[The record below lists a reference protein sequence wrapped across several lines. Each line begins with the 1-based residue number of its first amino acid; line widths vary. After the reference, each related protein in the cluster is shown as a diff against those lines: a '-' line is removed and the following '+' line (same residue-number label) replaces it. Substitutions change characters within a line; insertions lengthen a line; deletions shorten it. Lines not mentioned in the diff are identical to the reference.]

1 MHKLNQKKTPYLTAL
16 KKYLSEGISP
26 FDVPGHHMGNTP
38 NKLKDFLGK
47 KVFEADINA
56 PIGLDNL
63 ANPTGVIKET
73 CDLMADATGADHAF
87 LLINGTSSGIIAS
100 ILATV
105 NADEKIILP
114 RNIHKSVLSA
124 LVLSGSIPI
133 FVNSQIDGQLEIANQ
148 PSVEDYQKAIRRYPS
163 AKAVFVIN
171 PTYFGAIADLE
182 RIVTYAH
189 QHNMIVIVDEAHGAH
204 YYFSS
209 KGPKSAMECGA
220 DISSVSMHKTGGSLT
235 QSSILL
241 MKTDRVDFTSVQKA
255 LNILN
260 TTSPSTI
267 LLASIDTA
275 RHYMA
280 NYGEEALE
288 KTVAL
293 AKYAFDRIGKIPG
306 FIPRG
311 KKYFLQRG
319 CYDYDKT
326 KLVIELDK
334 LDLTGHEVY
343 QLLKTKYHIQ
353 IELAEAYTL
362 LGIIAI
368 GTKKKHIDNLIVAL
382 KDISKTHYHKNW
394 KYPNRNY
401 NITFPFAMVKP
412 RTAYHAPSIKVHF
425 SEALGMI
432 SKESIMIYPPGIP
445 LIIPGEVF
453 TKEVIERLTTYL
465 KTGVT
470 ILSDYKDGQVNV
482 INSDKWK
489 QYSVYKRKID
499 DFIRK
504 RKTTPRIDG
513 YQMPFEGDKH
523 YATLMLLPFRKDT
536 WRLNAL
542 PAQKAFKDVITAIAK
557 FEKVI
562 VGVHP
567 SIYNSVAEEY
577 EAVDNVTL
585 IKTKYNDA
593 WARDNM
599 PIFVTKEHSSIR
611 AVDFRFNAWGGEF
624 DGLYSDY
631 QDDDSLAKRVAAKLK
646 VDSYH
651 LDDFI
656 LEGGSIHVDGQGT
669 LLTTE
674 ACLLSEGRN
683 PKMSKQ
689 EIEERLKKYLS
700 VDKVIWLKHGIVGD
714 ETNEHID
721 NMACFVEPG
730 VVALAW
736 TEDKTSLQYQYCRE
750 AYNTL
755 KKERDAQGNHLK
767 IVKIPMPTPL
777 FMSKEEAKGIKKSYK
792 SAKPRI
798 GGDQLSASYV
808 NYYQGHDFIILPA
821 FNVPEDKKALAIFKK
836 LYPDKKI
843 VQVDGREILLGG
855 GNIHC
860 ITTQI
865 PALKEEE
872 Q

>member
-1 MHKLNQKKTPYLTAL
+1 MYKLNQKKTPYLAAL
-16 KKYLSEGISP
+16 KKYLNEGISP

-63 ANPTGVIKET
+63 ANPTGVIKEA
-73 CDLMADATGADHAF
+73 CELMADACGADQAYM
-87 LLINGTSSGIIAS
+87 LINGTSSGIIAS
-100 ILATV
+100 ILASV

-114 RNIHKSVLSA
+114 RNIHKSILSA
-124 LVLSGSIPI
+124 LVLSGSVPI
-133 FVNSQIDGQLEIANQ
+133 FVNPQIDAQLEIANQ
-148 PSVEDYQKAIRRYPS
+148 PSFDDYKKAILRYPS

-182 RIVTYAH
+182 RIVTFAH
-189 QHNMIVIVDEAHGAH
+189 AHNMIVIVDEAHGAH

-209 KGPKSAMECGA
+209 TGPKSAMECGA
-220 DISSVSMHKTGGSLT
+220 DVSSVSIHKTGGSLT
-235 QSSILL
+235 QSSVLL
-241 MKTDRVDFTSVQKA
+241 IKTERVNPVNIQKA

-260 TTSPSTI
+260 TTSPST
-267 LLASIDTA
+267 LLIASLDAA

-280 NYGEEALE
+280 NYGQEALT
-288 KTVAL
+288 KTVLL

-311 KKYFLQRG
+311 KKYFTQRG

-334 LDLTGHEVY
+334 LDLSGHEVY
-343 QLLKTKYHIQ
+343 HLLKTKYQIQ
-353 IELAEAYTL
+353 IELAEAYAL
-362 LGIIAI
+362 LGIITI
-368 GTKKKHIDNLIVAL
+368 GTKKKHIDKLILAL

-401 NITFPFAMVKP
+401 NITFPFAMIKP
-412 RTAYHAPSIKVHF
+412 RTAYHAPSTKVHF

-453 TKEVIERLTTYL
+453 TKEVIERLTTYR

-470 ILSDYKDGQVNV
+470 ILSDYKDGDVNV
-482 INSDKWK
+482 IDSDKWR
-489 QYSVYKRKID
+489 QYAIYKRKID
-499 DFIRK
+499 DYIRK

-536 WRLNAL
+536 WRLNAK
-542 PAQKAFKDVITAIAK
+542 PAQKAFKNVITAIAK

-567 SIYNSVAEEY
+567 SIYAQVEQEY
-577 EAVDNVTL
+577 ADIDNVSL
-585 IKTKYNDA
+585 YKVKYNDA

-599 PIFVTKEHSSIR
+599 PLFVTKEGSSIR
-611 AVDFRFNAWGGEF
+611 AVDFRFNAWGGSF
-624 DGLYSDY
+624 DGLYHDY
-631 QDDDSLAKRVAAKLK
+631 QDDDALAKKVAASLK
-646 VDSYH
+646 VDSYY
-651 LDDFI
+651 LDDFV
-656 LEGGSIHVDGQGT
+656 LEGGAIHVDGQGT

-674 ACLLSEGRN
+674 ACLLSDGRN
-683 PKMSKQ
+683 PQMSKQ
-689 EIEERLKKYLS
+689 EIEEKLKKYFN
-700 VDKVIWLKHGIVGD
+700 VDKVLWLKNGIDGD

-721 NMACFVEPG
+721 NMACFVHPG

-736 TEDKTSLQYQYCRE
+736 TDDKDSKQYEYCRD

-755 KKERDAQGNHLK
+755 KKEKDALGNTLK
-767 IVKIPMPTPL
+767 IVKVPLPTKL
-777 FMSKEEAKGIKKSYK
+777 FMTKEEAKSIKKTNNGAKAREAGDLLSGSY
-792 SAKPRI
+792 I
-798 GGDQLSASYV
+798 
-808 NYYQGHDFIILPA
+808 NYYQGSDFIILPA
-821 FNVPEDKKALAIFKK
+821 FNVPEDKKALSIFKK
-836 LYPDKKI
+836 LYPDKQI
-843 VQVDGREILLGG
+843 IQIDSREILLGG

-860 ITTQI
+860 ITMQI